1 MRTQPRPAPQKAVDR
16 ARELGDDSGDLFRI
30 SAEIMSQRITGLAS
44 ALTWNGKIQVAIAKA
59 GERIKNDPQLHL
71 VLGLRK
77 LMAPQFLGNDPDKA
91 LEHFRYAAE
100 ALPNDERP
108 AVFAAM
114 ASYLKKKRLKAI
126 AWLEKAV
133 QRNPRNVFARVVLK
147 RVRRGEEDPF
157 AILADG
163 VGFVKY
169 EGSIQRLAAD
179 AGSKE
184 GPFGTRE
191 QYDGREYS
199 LNITID
205 QSKKEGASETSW
217 AAPATVTMED
227 GYDREVAMSE
237 GRVACG
243 G

>member
-1 MRTQPRPAPQKAVDR
+1 MLVGLHAVGLLALAFAGFGLAGCGEEPASTEAQDR
-16 ARELGDDSGDLFRI
+16 AD
-30 SAEIMSQRITGLAS
+30 
-44 ALTWNGKIQVAIAKA
+44 
-59 GERIKNDPQLHL
+59 
-71 VLGLRK
+71 
-77 LMAPQFLGNDPDKA
+77 
-91 LEHFRYAAE
+91 AE
-100 ALPNDERP
+100 AVA
-108 AVFAAM
+108 AVLAQQTPPPVELALQPITTADIVRNSAM
-114 ASYLKKKRLKAI
+114 EGAGCSFT
-126 AWLEKAV
+126 
-133 QRNPRNVFARVVLK
+133 PG
-147 RVRRGEEDPF
+147 GEEDPF

-205 QSKKEGASETSW
+205 QAKKEGESEASW
-217 AAPATVTMED
+217 AAPATLTMAD

>member
-1 MRTQPRPAPQKAVDR
+1 MLIGLHAVGLLALAFAGLGLAGCGEEPASTEAQDR
-16 ARELGDDSGDLFRI
+16 AD
-30 SAEIMSQRITGLAS
+30 
-44 ALTWNGKIQVAIAKA
+44 
-59 GERIKNDPQLHL
+59 
-71 VLGLRK
+71 
-77 LMAPQFLGNDPDKA
+77 
-91 LEHFRYAAE
+91 AE
-100 ALPNDERP
+100 AVA
-108 AVFAAM
+108 AVLAQQTPPPVELALQPITTADIVKNSAM
-114 ASYLKKKRLKAI
+114 EGAGGSFT
-126 AWLEKAV
+126 
-133 QRNPRNVFARVVLK
+133 PG
-147 RVRRGEEDPF
+147 GEEDPF

>member
-1 MRTQPRPAPQKAVDR
+1 MRLGMGFAVSLGLIAALGVAGCSDEPGRSEAKDR
-16 ARELGDDSGDLFRI
+16 AD
-30 SAEIMSQRITGLAS
+30 
-44 ALTWNGKIQVAIAKA
+44 
-59 GERIKNDPQLHL
+59 
-71 VLGLRK
+71 
-77 LMAPQFLGNDPDKA
+77 
-91 LEHFRYAAE
+91 AE
-100 ALPNDERP
+100 AVAQVIAQQTPPPVELALQPINYQDISRNS
-108 AVFAAM
+108 AM
-114 ASYLKKKRLKAI
+114 EGAGCSFT
-126 AWLEKAV
+126 
-133 QRNPRNVFARVVLK
+133 PG
-147 RVRRGEEDPF
+147 GEEDPF
-157 AILADG
+157 AILGDSM
-163 VGFVKY
+163 GFVKF

>member
-1 MRTQPRPAPQKAVDR
+1 MAGCGEEPASTEAQDR
-16 ARELGDDSGDLFRI
+16 AD
-30 SAEIMSQRITGLAS
+30 
-44 ALTWNGKIQVAIAKA
+44 
-59 GERIKNDPQLHL
+59 
-71 VLGLRK
+71 
-77 LMAPQFLGNDPDKA
+77 
-91 LEHFRYAAE
+91 AE
-100 ALPNDERP
+100 AVA
-108 AVFAAM
+108 AVLAQQTPPPVELALQPITTADIVKNSAM
-114 ASYLKKKRLKAI
+114 EGAGCSFT
-126 AWLEKAV
+126 
-133 QRNPRNVFARVVLK
+133 PG
-147 RVRRGEEDPF
+147 GEEDPF

-199 LNITID
+199 LNIAID
-205 QSKKEGASETSW
+205 QAKKEGESEASW
-217 AAPATVTMED
+217 AAPATLTMAD

>member
-1 MRTQPRPAPQKAVDR
+1 MQSLY
-16 ARELGDDSGDLFRI
+16 ARNAD
-30 SAEIMSQRITGLAS
+30 EIARRYP
-44 ALTWNGKIQVAIAKA
+44 QVA
-59 GERIKNDPQLHL
+59 
-71 VLGLRK
+71 
-77 LMAPQFLGNDPDKA
+77 
-91 LEHFRYAAE
+91 
-100 ALPNDERP
+100 
-108 AVFAAM
+108 
-114 ASYLKKKRLKAI
+114 
-126 AWLEKAV
+126 
-133 QRNPRNVFARVVLK
+133 RNVAGYNINRLGRADPNLADLLVGSEGTLAWFQELELALQPITTADIVK
-147 RVRRGEEDPF
+147 NSAMEGAGCSFTPGGEEDPF